1 MPSRRTCRPVSLAA
15 LLMASAV
22 AAALAPPPPIALPAA
37 CEPKVAVQR
46 YPYWVSFDQLVGRA
60 DVIVVAKVVRVDR
73 VEGTSAETTDGPW
86 RMVVEPRIAEA
97 TVLETWKGRPGETVR
112 YRATWSSHGDAT
124 EAVPRE
130 TVILFLSAPDE
141 EGCRTILHDGD
152 GRLQVLSE
160 GEARWVVI
168 DPDRV
173 RLPTHDALRVEEPE
187 PTPTVSQVDVDR
199 LLERSAAQR
208 MELDTL
214 RERTLERVKRRE
226 TLETLVAAA
235 DLIVVA
241 TVERHLEG
249 GRLAVRVDERWKGA
263 LGGEEQL
270 VVQGSISWPLEEIPF
285 TEQQRQLLFLG
296 APLADGSRP
305 TVGNDRGRMTI
316 VKVAGVPLGV
326 AWVVDVD
333 WPRDLRVD
341 EEPDRPGLLYG
352 RIELERLERR
362 IDALDD

>member
-1 MPSRRTCRPVSLAA
+1 MRWRRSVQIASRVALPVACALAT
-15 LLMASAV
+15 LR
-22 AAALAPPPPIALPAA
+22 APPPLLAAPAA
-37 CEPKVAVQR
+37 RAPAVAVQH
-46 YPYWVSFDQLVGRA
+46 YYNGVSFDQLVGRA
-60 DVIVVAKVVRVDR
+60 DVIVLAKVSRVDR
-73 VEGTSAETTDGPW
+73 VEGAVAETPDEPW
-86 RMVVEPRIAEA
+86 LVAVEPRIAEA
-97 TVLETWKGRPGETVR
+97 AVLETWKGRPGAAVR
-112 YRATWSSHGDAT
+112 YRAKWSSHGDAT
-124 EAVPRE
+124 DAVPRE
-130 TVILFLSAPDE
+130 TVVLFLSAPDE
-141 EGCRTILHDGD
+141 EGCRTILHGGD

-160 GEARWVVI
+160 GAARFAVI

-173 RLPTHDALRVEEPE
+173 RLPTPDAPRVEVPGS
-187 PTPTVSQVDVDR
+187 TPSQVDVDR

-235 DLIVVA
+235 NLIVVA
-241 TVERHLEG
+241 TVEQRFG
-249 GRLAVRVDERWKGA
+249 GERVAVRVDERWKGA
-263 LGGEEQL
+263 LEGEEQL
-270 VVQGSISWPLEEIPF
+270 IVRGSFSWPLEEIPF
-285 TEQQRQLLFLG
+285 AEQQRQLLFLG
-296 APLADGSRP
+296 APLSDGSRP

-352 RIELERLERR
+352 RIELARLERR

>member
-1 MPSRRTCRPVSLAA
+1 MRLRRSVQIASRVAFPVAC
-15 LLMASAV
+15 
-22 AAALAPPPPIALPAA
+22 ALAIVPPPLMALPAA
-37 CEPKVAVQR
+37 CEPSVAVQR
-46 YPYWVSFDQLVGRA
+46 YPDGTSFDQLVGRA
-60 DVIVVAKVVRVDR
+60 DVIVVAKVSRVDR
-73 VEGTSAETTDGPW
+73 VEDTSAATTEEPPW
-86 RMVVEPRIAEA
+86 RLVIEPRIAEA
-97 TVLETWKGRPGETVR
+97 AVLETWKGRPGETVR
-112 YRATWSSHGDAT
+112 YRAKWSSHGDAT
-124 EAVPRE
+124 DAVPRE

-141 EGCRTILHDGD
+141 EGLRTILRGGD

-160 GEARWVVI
+160 GAARWAVI

-173 RLPTHDALRVEEPE
+173 RLPTPDAPPVEEPE
-187 PTPTVSQVDVDR
+187 STPAQVDVDR
-199 LLERSAAQR
+199 LLEPSAAPR

-214 RERTLERVKRRE
+214 RERTLARVKRRE

-241 TVERHLEG
+241 TIEGRLEG

-263 LGGEEQL
+263 LEGDEQL
-270 VVQGSISWPLEEIPF
+270 IVRGSISWPLEEIPF
-285 TEQQRQLLFLG
+285 AEQQRQLLFLG
-296 APLADGSRP
+296 APLSDGSRP

-316 VKVAGVPLGV
+316 VKVLGVPLGV